1 MIVMSW
7 FELVQTLIQT
17 ISFPMNIVD
26 EKGTILFQNDV
37 FKDMF
42 GEEGVGKKCWL
53 LYKDDK
59 KQCKDCP
66 LRKGIEIGVSDSY
79 ICYGALG
86 GKIYDI
92 HHTGMMFNGKKA
104 MLEIFMDIT
113 ERKELADE
121 IRKSE
126 EQFRQLFG
134 NMEQGFAV
142 HEMIYDEKGN
152 PFDYRY
158 IMVNEA
164 FETLTG
170 LKGVDVVGKTIKE
183 SVPDV
188 EQYWI
193 DDFGEVAKSGKAEQF
208 ENYFKYA
215 DKYFNVTA
223 YCPSPDH
230 FAVIFYDVTQ
240 YKKNE
245 KKIEEKQKFIESILN
260 VSPSMIYIYDLVE
273 KKNIYSNKDMV
284 SILGYTHE
292 ELNEMGDD
300 LIKEL
305 MHPKDY
311 KIYLTVTL
319 PKYKRLKKRPLKSE
333 YRMKHKNGRWVRLM
347 ATEVIYKRDEKG
359 KPTQIIGNI
368 IKV

>member
-1 MIVMSW
+1 MSW

-17 ISFPMNIVD
+17 IPFPMNIVD

-37 FKDMF
+37 FKDIF
-42 GEEGVGKKCWL
+42 GEEGVGKKCWS

-59 KQCKDCP
+59 KQCKGCP
-66 LRKGIEIGVSDSY
+66 LRKGVEIGVSDSY
-79 ICYGALG
+79 ACYGALG

-92 HHTGMMFNGKKA
+92 HHTGMMFNGKKS
-104 MLEIFMDIT
+104 MLEIFVDIT

-121 IRKSE
+121 IRRSE

-158 IMVNEA
+158 IMINEA

-183 SVPDV
+183 SVPDI

-193 DDFGEVAKSGKAEQF
+193 NDFGKVAKSGKSEQF

-240 YKKNE
+240 YKENE

-260 VSPSMIYIYDLVE
+260 ISPSLTYVYDLIE
-273 KKNIYSNKDMV
+273 KKNIYANKG
-284 SILGYTHE
+284 IEELLGYTCAEIECMDEHIIE
-292 ELNEMGDD
+292 G
-300 LIKEL
+300 L

-311 KIYLTVTL
+311 KVYVEKTF
-319 PKYKRLKKRPLKSE
+319 PKYRRLKNRTLKHTF
-333 YRMKHKNGRWVRLM
+333 RLKHKNGRWVRLL
-347 ATEVIYKRDEKG
+347 ATEVIYKVDDKG
-359 KPTQIIGNI
+359 KPTQIIGNMV
-368 IKV
+368 KV